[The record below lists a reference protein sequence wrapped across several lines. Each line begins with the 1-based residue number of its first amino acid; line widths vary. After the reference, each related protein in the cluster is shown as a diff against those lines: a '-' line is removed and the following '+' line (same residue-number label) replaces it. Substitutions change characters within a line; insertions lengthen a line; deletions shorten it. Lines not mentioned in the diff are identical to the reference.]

1 MNQQLPRGIRNN
13 NPGNIR
19 HGANWLG
26 LNPNVRNIDSAF
38 CVFTAPVYGIRAL
51 AKVLINYKR
60 IHGLNTVRQIV
71 SRYAPPNEN
80 QTTAYIQSVAKQL
93 GVYPDTVID
102 IEERGVLTVFI
113 KAVIRMENGIQPY
126 SDEIIQQGIDLLTR
140 PNRAFFMKGI
150 NMLRLIELLK
160 LNQPSTW
167 RGLISLLSGLGV
179 AISPELIEHIVAL
192 AVSAFGIVEIV
203 RSEKTGK

>member
-26 LNPNVRNIDSAF
+26 LNTNGQDIDSSF

-80 QTTAYIQSVAKQL
+80 QTTAYI
-93 GVYPDTVID
+93 
-102 IEERGVLTVFI
+102 
-113 KAVIRMENGIQPY
+113 
-126 SDEIIQQGIDLLTR
+126 
-140 PNRAFFMKGI
+140 
-150 NMLRLIELLK
+150 
-160 LNQPSTW
+160 
-167 RGLISLLSGLGV
+167 
-179 AISPELIEHIVAL
+179 
-192 AVSAFGIVEIV
+192 
-203 RSEKTGK
+203 

>member
-26 LNPNVRNIDSAF
+26 LNPNGRNIDSGF

-51 AKVLINYKR
+51 AKVLVNYKR
-60 IHGLNTVRQIV
+60 IYGLNTVRQIV
-71 SRYAPPNEN
+71 NRYAPPNEN

-93 GVYPDTVID
+93 GVYPDTGID

-126 SDEIIQQGIDLLTR
+126 SDELIQQGIDLL
-140 PNRAFFMKGI
+140 
-150 NMLRLIELLK
+150 
-160 LNQPSTW
+160 
-167 RGLISLLSGLGV
+167 
-179 AISPELIEHIVAL
+179 
-192 AVSAFGIVEIV
+192 
-203 RSEKTGK
+203 

>member
-1 MNQQLPRGIRNN
+1 MNQRLPRGIRNN

-26 LNPNVRNIDSAF
+26 LNPNGRNIDSAF
-38 CVFTAPVYGIRAL
+38 CGFTAPVYGIRAL
-51 AKVLINYKR
+51 AKVLVNYKR

-126 SDEIIQQGIDLLTR
+126 SDELIQQGI
-140 PNRAFFMKGI
+140 
-150 NMLRLIELLK
+150 EL
-160 LNQPSTW
+160 
-167 RGLISLLSGLGV
+167 
-179 AISPELIEHIVAL
+179 AC
-192 AVSAFGIVEIV
+192 
-203 RSEKTGK
+203 

>member
-1 MNQQLPRGIRNN
+1 MNQTLPRGIRNN

-26 LNPNVRNIDSAF
+26 LNPNGRNIDSAF
-38 CVFTAPVYGIRAL
+38 CVFESPVFGIRAL
-51 AKVLINYKR
+51 AKVLINYKK

-80 QTTAYIQSVAKQL
+80 KTAAYIQTVAKQL
-93 GVYPDTVID
+93 EVYPDTKID

-126 SDEIIQQGIDLLTR
+126 SDETIQKGIDLC
-140 PNRAFFMKGI
+140 FD
-150 NMLRLIELLK
+150 
-160 LNQPSTW
+160 
-167 RGLISLLSGLGV
+167 
-179 AISPELIEHIVAL
+179 
-192 AVSAFGIVEIV
+192 
-203 RSEKTGK
+203 

>member
-1 MNQQLPRGIRNN
+1 MNQRQPRGIRNN

-26 LNPNVRNIDSAF
+26 LNPNGRNVDSAF
-38 CVFTAPVYGIRAL
+38 CVFESPVFGIRAL
-51 AKVLINYKR
+51 AKVLINYKK

-80 QTTAYIQSVAKQL
+80 QTAAYIQSVAKQL
-93 GVYPDTVID
+93 EVYPDTKID

-126 SDEIIQQGIDLLTR
+126 SDEVIQEGIDLC
-140 PNRAFFMKGI
+140 FD
-150 NMLRLIELLK
+150 
-160 LNQPSTW
+160 
-167 RGLISLLSGLGV
+167 
-179 AISPELIEHIVAL
+179 
-192 AVSAFGIVEIV
+192 
-203 RSEKTGK
+203 

>member
-26 LNPNVRNIDSAF
+26 LNPNGRNIDSGF

-51 AKVLINYKR
+51 AKVLVNYKR
-60 IHGLNTVRQIV
+60 IYGLNTVRQIV
-71 SRYAPPNEN
+71 NRYAPPNEN

-126 SDEIIQQGIDLLTR
+126 SDELIQ
-140 PNRAFFMKGI
+140 
-150 NMLRLIELLK
+150 
-160 LNQPSTW
+160 
-167 RGLISLLSGLGV
+167 
-179 AISPELIEHIVAL
+179 
-192 AVSAFGIVEIV
+192 
-203 RSEKTGK
+203 